1 MPGSVLAPNSPC
13 HSPYPHPPPSYWPR
27 PRAAAIMCIK
37 EPLPDIGFLCSWN
50 VFGRFPPFSG
60 SLGSLNTH
68 FLYFRLDYKVFTT
81 LRASYPSPPPSRALV
96 PASPGRAGTRGREP
110 WQTQPFATSS
120 AESDWVRTIQTAVCR
135 RKTEGPRAAKW
146 ELPRTQRRGPRSL
159 RPGST
164 SPPRF
169 SDARFSESCS
179 LEYILQTGG
188 ENSGWSKAR
197 VESRGSRAEE
207 LENAK

>member
-1 MPGSVLAPNSPC
+1 
-13 HSPYPHPPPSYWPR
+13 
-27 PRAAAIMCIK
+27 MCIK

-96 PASPGRAGTRGREP
+96 PTIPGRAGTRGRET

-120 AESDWVRTIQTAVCR
+120 AESDSESGRFKLLYAAGR
-135 RKTEGPRAAKW
+135 LKGPVW
-146 ELPRTQRRGPRSL
+146 PNESCRGPRSL
-159 RPGST
+159 RSGST

-179 LEYILQTGG
+179 LQCILQTGG
-188 ENSGWSKAR
+188 ERSGWSKAR